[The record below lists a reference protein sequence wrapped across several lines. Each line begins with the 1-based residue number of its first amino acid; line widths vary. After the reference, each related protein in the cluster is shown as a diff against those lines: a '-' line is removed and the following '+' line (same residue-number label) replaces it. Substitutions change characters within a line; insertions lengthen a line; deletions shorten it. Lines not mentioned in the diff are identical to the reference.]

1 MCKGKQALLGLA
13 IAQSCL
19 TKHLFII
26 QGLNCVIGSSWALA
40 GAFHLL
46 VLPASSCA
54 MQVISSVS
62 DHTIRV
68 WDSHTGLEVQRLVGH
83 EAQVHILECHPVDH
97 RLAMSASYDGTT
109 KLWNLYTG
117 QALARYGFT
126 TLQQPHM
133 ANTPYVKLRAPMLD
147 AHTHI
152 TCYASGKGHH
162 IQRITIGHGDQHS
175 DKRIGACISFP
186 SHKRLNKLSQRR
198 THCSPTH

>member
-1 MCKGKQALLGLA
+1 M
-13 IAQSCL
+13 
-19 TKHLFII
+19 
-26 QGLNCVIGSSWALA
+26 IGSSWALA
-40 GAFHLL
+40 GAIQLP
-46 VLPASSCA
+46 VLQASCA

-126 TLQQPHM
+126 TLQQPRM
-133 ANTPYVKLRAPMLD
+133 ANTPHVKLRAHMVD

-152 TCYASGKGHH
+152 TCYASQRGHH
-162 IQRITIGHGDQHS
+162 MQHVS
-175 DKRIGACISFP
+175 IDMVISTVTKGWV
-186 SHKRLNKLSQRR
+186 H
-198 THCSPTH
+198 